1 MVPPPFD
8 VISPPQVAVVL
19 LIFVA
24 AAVVN
29 TGKVVEPFDVES
41 EDFLQPV

>member
-1 MVPPPFD
+1 

-19 LIFVA
+19 LIFDTA
-24 AAVVN
+24 DVVN
-29 TGKVVEPFDVES
+29 TGNEVDPFVVSS